1 MRIPPDNGADPRLT
15 RRRDRMPVPDNAAD
29 QPREPASPTGND
41 DSSSA
46 GNWYGSA
53 ADGAAGKGPVRGYP
67 PGPGQPP
74 PMYPPGQ
81 FASWNRSQAGR
92 PAPRHGQPDSGR
104 HQAQQSWQAAGPEPG
119 RPAGSGYYGR
129 GGGSETEPGYSMLAV
144 SDPAADVTSTQTW
157 QAVGDGRATGVWTMP
172 DRPEPAGTEGDGGR
186 SRPDGVR
193 LDPVIPGTARPDL
206 TRPGLA
212 GPAAAGPGAVAGPG
226 AAAGPGAV
234 GPGTAGAGS
243 AGPASVRLQPAGQ
256 TAARHQPDSR
266 GSRRRGSAQA
276 GSAPDASPPASG
288 RRAARGGS
296 DARTGQNP
304 VAGQQKR
311 KRPAGLKVAI
321 TSAVV
326 LVLAAVAALSYAVL
340 RTSPKP
346 PPAAPVVTKPTD
358 APSPSPTLGPYGDIG
373 SRTSDPVPLT
383 VAQLFPAS
391 YTAGGGAVALTT
403 SKKGGSCSAEISGT
417 ALQSA
422 VSAAGCDQVVR
433 ATYLSAGQGLMGT
446 IGVFNLSSA
455 ARATKAVKAA
465 DASDFVRQLAA
476 KHGKTAKIGQGTGIE
491 EAAAKGHYL
500 ILIWAEFTN
509 LRKPKTAGQRTE
521 IENFMTDLLDKT
533 ANVSLANR
541 MVSGKP

>member
-1 MRIPPDNGADPRLT
+1 MRIPPDNGADPQLT
-15 RRRDRMPVPDNAAD
+15 RRRDRMPVPENDAD
-29 QPREPASPTGND
+29 QRRESPSPSGNY
-41 DSSSA
+41 DSPSA
-46 GNWYGSA
+46 GSWYGSA

-67 PGPGQPP
+67 PVPGQPP

-92 PAPRHGQPDSGR
+92 PAPRHGQSDSGR
-104 HQAQQSWQAAGPEPG
+104 HQAQQSWQAGRPEPGRPEPG

-129 GGGSETEPGYSMLAV
+129 GGGPETEPGYSMLAV

-172 DRPEPAGTEGDGGR
+172 DRPETAGTGTEGA
-186 SRPDGVR
+186 
-193 LDPVIPGTARPDL
+193 GTA
-206 TRPGLA
+206 
-212 GPAAAGPGAVAGPG
+212 
-226 AAAGPGAV
+226 
-234 GPGTAGAGS
+234 GPGTAGPGTAGPGTAGPVTAGPGTALAGS
-243 AGPASVRLQPAGQ
+243 ARPASVRLEPAGP

-276 GSAPDASPPASG
+276 GTGQDASPPVAE

-296 DARTGQNP
+296 KARTGQNP
-304 VAGQQKR
+304 APRQQKR

-340 RTSPKP
+340 RSSPKP
-346 PPAAPVVTKPTD
+346 PPAAPVASKPTD

-391 YTAGGGAVALTT
+391 YTAGADTVALTA
-403 SKKGGSCSAEISGT
+403 SKKGSSCSAEISGA

-433 ATYLSAGQGLMGT
+433 ATYLSASQGLMGT

-500 ILIWAEFTN
+500 ILIWAEFTT
-509 LRKPKTAGQRTE
+509 LRKPKTAGQRAE
-521 IENFMTDLLDKT
+521 IENFMTNLLVKT